1 MNQATQDVIEFLNH
15 PDLSFGKETTDLE
28 LLDAPE
34 LLHQRVA
41 DLLEEPSSSLAEGE
55 SEKIRSQLAQA
66 DWPAI
71 AQEFRNRM
79 SMTASFF
86 DSDAETHLQAQMES

>member
-28 LLDAPE
+28 LLDDPE
-34 LLHQRVA
+34 LLRQRVE
-41 DLLEEPSSSLAEGE
+41 DLLEEPSAFLQEGE
-55 SEKIRSQLAQA
+55 SENLRSQLAQA
-66 DWPAI
+66 DWPSI

-86 DSDAETHLQAQMES
+86 DDDAATHVQTQVES